1 MNISRNERKALEMLS
16 FGGRVM
22 VEKDDGKRLV
32 SADFIS
38 RDGWFLDGFGVN
50 EFENL
55 RRKKLIASR
64 NGGPYTITKA
74 GVAALSMARNASKA
88 K

>member
-32 SADFIS
+32 SADFI
-38 RDGWFLDGFGVN
+38 RVA

-64 NGGPYTITKA
+64 NGGPYTITRA

>member
-1 MNISRNERKALEMLS
+1 MNISRNERKALEMPS
-16 FGGRVM
+16 FGGRVV
-22 VEKDDGKRLV
+22 VEKDAGKRLV

-38 RDGWFLDGFGVN
+38 RDGWFLDGFGVT

-64 NGGPYTITKA
+64 NGGPYTITRT